1 MSGKSPF
8 TTTEPN
14 EYEIHLE
21 EMFFALNELG
31 EGYGAGVLAGYRSE
45 LLAPIVALARKQLET
60 GSAVSGGTS
69 LAIKILELAGE
80 K

>member
-1 MSGKSPF
+1 MSQSDSKLPLAAVDVIQQ
-8 TTTEPN
+8 E
-14 EYEIHLE
+14 L
-21 EMFFALNELG
+21 AL
-31 EGYGAGVLAGYRSE
+31 YRAE
-45 LLAPIVALARKQLET
+45 VLAPIVALARKQLET